1 MTYTCMMEPDM
12 AIHVKQPNPTPPKLD
27 IPSLQEIV
35 RAREKTGRK
44 VMISIRLDHD
54 VVERYRGTGPGWQ
67 TLINDILRKVMEK

>member
-1 MTYTCMMEPDM
+1 M

-35 RAREKTGRK
+35 RAREKAGRK